1 MIKAIVVAHNFSQYA
16 TYIRNRNLRRD
27 EYGYYKGDVGDVIGL
42 DVKTPVFWLEGW
54 SESKNINSK
63 DIQFLKGRFTTHKQ
77 VGETF
82 IYGQGFKF

>member
-27 EYGYYKGDVGDVIGL
+27 EYGYYKGDFSDVQGL
-42 DVKTPVFWLEGW
+42 DFGTPVLWLEGW
-54 SESKNINSK
+54 SESKNISSK
-63 DIQFLKGRFTTHKQ
+63 DIQLLKHRFTTHKQ